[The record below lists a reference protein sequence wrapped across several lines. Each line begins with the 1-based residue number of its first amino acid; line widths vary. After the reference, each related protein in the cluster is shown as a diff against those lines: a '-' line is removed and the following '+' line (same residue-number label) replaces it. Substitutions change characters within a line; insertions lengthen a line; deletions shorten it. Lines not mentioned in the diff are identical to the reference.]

1 MGRTRT
7 QKIRIKNNLTLNIYF
22 RNMCLLAECK
32 YIELIELETGYK
44 IAVHYGKDKKNRY
57 KIIFIDFWRV

>member
-1 MGRTRT
+1 
-7 QKIRIKNNLTLNIYF
+7 
-22 RNMCLLAECK
+22 MCLLAECK

-44 IAVHYGKDKKNRY
+44 IAVHYSINKKKKY